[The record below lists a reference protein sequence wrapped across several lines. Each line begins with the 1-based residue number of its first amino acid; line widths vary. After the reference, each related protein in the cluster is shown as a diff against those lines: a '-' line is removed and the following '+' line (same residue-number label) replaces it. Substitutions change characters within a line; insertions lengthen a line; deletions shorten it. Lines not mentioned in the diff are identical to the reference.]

1 MRKIKDLKECT
12 VERIVQS
19 QIGVENVEKD
29 FNWNSNI
36 WKSYLIH
43 FFMGFHLIS
52 GVLLPFFMTW
62 GELSFIEV
70 MFLQSYFTL
79 MVLAFEIPCGAIADY
94 ISRKFSLLLGS
105 LTTGLAALI
114 YGSYPNI
121 MIFVIGETLW
131 AFGAALTSGTD
142 QALIYDT
149 LKKLEKEGDISR
161 IMARVRSFSLL
172 GIAISAPFGSVIGSY
187 LSLNLVMSLMFFP
200 FTIAAGIMITL
211 KEPNNDLEKKYS
223 ENYFS
228 IIKSGFTEFKKNRIL
243 RLLAFEMIMTEI
255 PVFFLIWIYQ
265 LYLEALNFQLIL
277 FGFVS
282 TSITIIQIVFN
293 NILPNLENKYKN
305 KRKFLQIYTVIPG
318 VGFILMSVIFF
329 IPISIPL
336 ILVVIGFGFSR
347 SLIFTK
353 GINKEIKTQN
363 RATVISTINMLA
375 SLIRA
380 FIYPFIGYFVNLNL
394 SITFLFLGTT
404 IIIFALFSRIKSEY
418 L

>member
-243 RLLAFEMIMTEI
+243 RLLAFEMTMTAI
-255 PVFFLIWIYQ
+255 PVFFL
-265 LYLEALNFQLIL
+265 L
-277 FGFVS
+277 
-282 TSITIIQIVFN
+282 
-293 NILPNLENKYKN
+293 
-305 KRKFLQIYTVIPG
+305 
-318 VGFILMSVIFF
+318 
-329 IPISIPL
+329 
-336 ILVVIGFGFSR
+336 
-347 SLIFTK
+347 
-353 GINKEIKTQN
+353 
-363 RATVISTINMLA
+363 
-375 SLIRA
+375 
-380 FIYPFIGYFVNLNL
+380 
-394 SITFLFLGTT
+394 
-404 IIIFALFSRIKSEY
+404 
-418 L
+418 